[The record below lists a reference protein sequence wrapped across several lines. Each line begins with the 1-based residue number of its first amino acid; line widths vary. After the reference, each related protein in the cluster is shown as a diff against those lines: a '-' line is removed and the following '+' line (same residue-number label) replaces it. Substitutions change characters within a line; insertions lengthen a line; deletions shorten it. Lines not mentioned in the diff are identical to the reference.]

1 MRSTLLR
8 DISGKENLRKNTVKL
23 FTKEFCG
30 DHKIEQIEN
39 LKNTQSINKQRN
51 KQREN
56 HAE

>member
-39 LKNTQSINKQRN
+39 LKNTQITNKQR
-51 KQREN
+51 KITQSG
-56 HAE
+56 